1 MENVVEKNWKYGFFN
16 ISLVLSF
23 LILLAVILKLSIIQG
38 VYYKELARENKVFET
53 SIPAARSKIVDRKG
67 RILAQSIYQYFKVEN
82 GNKIYSEAG
91 DFDGYKFEGK
101 NLAYE
106 LKRNYPYGESS
117 AFITGYLGSVSKED
131 IRNNICNTKI
141 DGADV
146 IGKSGIESF
155 LDCQLRGKDG
165 KRLIEV
171 DAKGEY
177 IRELGREEPKVAD
190 DLILSIDAYWQDKIY
205 KILDGKKATVVI
217 SEPKTG
223 KILAF
228 VSSPSFDP
236 NAFSYD
242 QNNEKINQYLNDKEN
257 FPMLN
262 RVTSARYHPGSVF
275 KPIMA
280 TAGLESGVIDKETLF
295 EDTGILKVGEYS
307 YKNWLWTKSGTTDG
321 MLNIVTAIKRS
332 NDIFFYKLGEALGLN
347 RIVDWSKKFGYGQ
360 KTGIE
365 ISGELSGLVPDG
377 DWKKQTK
384 GEGWYL
390 GDTYHLSIGQGFL
403 DVTPLQVNQ
412 MTNVVANGG
421 IKCKMSLLKDKTPEC
436 ENLKIKN
443 STLMTVIEG
452 MKAACKSGGTA
463 WPLFNFKTEIAC
475 KTGTAEVGDG
485 SRDTHAWLTAFAP
498 ADDPQI
504 SITVMVERGG
514 EGSDIAAPIVG
525 DILKE
530 WFNEPDTLVPRYTEK
545 KNVSESE

>member
-1 MENVVEKNWKYGFFN
+1 MKLEEDISWKFWLLN
-16 ISLVLSF
+16 IGLVFSF
-23 LILLAVILKLSIIQG
+23 LILLATILKLSVIHG
-38 VYYKELARENKVFET
+38 SYYKELARENKVFET

-67 RILAQSIYQYFKVEN
+67 RILAQSIYQYFKVED
-82 GNKIYSEAG
+82 GNKIYNEAG

-106 LKRNYPYGESS
+106 LKRNYPYGEST
-117 AFITGYLGSVSKED
+117 AFVTGYLGSVNKED
-131 IRNNICNTKI
+131 IKNNICETKI
-141 DGADV
+141 NGNDF
-146 IGKSGIESF
+146 IGKGGIESF
-155 LDCQLRGKDG
+155 LDCRLRGVDG

-171 DAKGEY
+171 DAKGDY
-177 IRELGREEPKVAD
+177 IRELGRDEPKVSSD
-190 DLILSIDAYWQDKIY
+190 VILSIDAYWQDKIY
-205 KILDGKKATVVI
+205 KMLDGKKATVII

-223 KILAF
+223 KILVF

-236 NAFSYD
+236 NVFSYRQD
-242 QNNEKINQYLNDKEN
+242 NEKINQYLNDKEN

-275 KPIMA
+275 KLTMA
-280 TAGLESGVIDKETLF
+280 TAGLEGGVIDKETLF
-295 EDTGILKVGEYS
+295 EDTGILKVGDYS
-307 YKNWLWTKSGTTDG
+307 YRNWSWSKSGKTEG
-321 MLNIVTAIKRS
+321 MLNIVTAIKKS

-360 KTGIE
+360 QTGVE
-365 ISGELSGLVPDG
+365 VSGELSGLVPD
-377 DWKKQTK
+377 DEWKKTAK
-384 GEGWYL
+384 GESWYL

-412 MTNVVANGG
+412 MTNIVANNG
-421 IKCKMSLLKDKTPEC
+421 IKCKMSLLKDKISEC
-436 ENLKIKN
+436 ESLKIKN

-463 WPLFNFKTEIAC
+463 WPLFNFKTQLAC

-485 SRDTHAWLTAFAP
+485 SKDTHAWLTAFAP

-514 EGSDIAAPIVG
+514 EGSDVAAPIVG

-530 WFNEPDTLVPRYTEK
+530 WFNEPDTVVPRYSEK
-545 KNVSESE
+545 KEVSE

>member
-1 MENVVEKNWKYGFFN
+1 MEETSEKNWKFGLFN
-16 ISLVLSF
+16 TALILSF
-23 LILLAVILKLSIIQG
+23 LILLAVIIKLSIIQG
-38 VYYKELARENKVFET
+38 GYYKELARENKVFET

-67 RILAQSIYQYFKVEN
+67 RIVAQSIYQYFKVED
-82 GNKIYSEAG
+82 GNKIYSNDG

-106 LKRNYPYGESS
+106 LKRNYPYGESL
-117 AFITGYLGSVSKED
+117 AFVTGYVGSVSKED
-131 IRNNICNTKI
+131 IKNNDCATKI
-141 DGADV
+141 DGEDV
-146 IGKSGIESF
+146 IGKSGIENF
-155 LDCQLRGKDG
+155 LDCRLRGVEG

-171 DAKGEY
+171 DAKGNY
-177 IRELGREEPKVAD
+177 VRELGREEPKVAT
-190 DLILSIDAYWQDKIY
+190 DLALSIDAYWQEKIY
-205 KILDGKKATVVI
+205 KMLDGKKATVVI

-223 KILAF
+223 KIIAF

-236 NAFSYD
+236 NAFSYAL
-242 QNNEKINQYLNDKEN
+242 NNEKINQYLNDKEN

-262 RVTSARYHPGSVF
+262 RITSARYHPGSVF
-275 KPIMA
+275 KPTMA

-295 EDTGILKVGEYS
+295 EDTGILKVGDYS
-307 YKNWLWTKSGTTDG
+307 YKNWLWSKSGTTDG

-377 DWKKQTK
+377 DWKKSVK

-412 MTNVVANGG
+412 MTNIVANNG
-421 IKCKMSLLKDKTPEC
+421 IKCKMSLLKDKTIEC

-443 STLMTVIEG
+443 STLVTVIEG

-485 SRDTHAWLTAFAP
+485 SKDTHAWLTAFAP

-514 EGSDIAAPIVG
+514 EGSDVAAPIVG

-530 WFNEPDTLVPRYTEK
+530 WFNEPDTLVPRYSNGK
-545 KNVSESE
+545 KE

>member
-1 MENVVEKNWKYGFFN
+1 MKLEEDISWKFWLLN
-16 ISLVLSF
+16 IGLVFSF
-23 LILLAVILKLSIIQG
+23 LILLATILKLSVIHG
-38 VYYKELARENKVFET
+38 SYYKELARENKVFET

-67 RILAQSIYQYFKVEN
+67 RILAQSIYQYFKVED
-82 GNKIYSEAG
+82 GNKIYNEAG

-106 LKRNYPYGESS
+106 LKRNYPYGEST
-117 AFITGYLGSVSKED
+117 AFVTGYLGSVNKED
-131 IRNNICNTKI
+131 IKNNICETKI
-141 DGADV
+141 NGNDF
-146 IGKSGIESF
+146 IGKGGIESF
-155 LDCQLRGKDG
+155 LDCRLRGVDG

-171 DAKGEY
+171 DAKGDY
-177 IRELGREEPKVAD
+177 IRELGRDEPKVSSD
-190 DLILSIDAYWQDKIY
+190 VILSIDAYWQDKIY
-205 KILDGKKATVVI
+205 KMLDGKKATVII

-223 KILAF
+223 KILVF

-236 NAFSYD
+236 NVFSYKQD
-242 QNNEKINQYLNDKEN
+242 NEKINQYLNDKEN

-275 KPIMA
+275 KLTMA
-280 TAGLESGVIDKETLF
+280 TAGLEGGVIDKETLF
-295 EDTGILKVGEYS
+295 EDTGILKIGDYS
-307 YKNWLWTKSGTTDG
+307 YRNWSWSKSGKTEG
-321 MLNIVTAIKRS
+321 MLNIVTAIKKS

-360 KTGIE
+360 QTGVE
-365 ISGELSGLVPDG
+365 VSGELSGLVPD
-377 DWKKQTK
+377 DEWKKTAK
-384 GEGWYL
+384 GESWYL

-412 MTNVVANGG
+412 MTNIVANNG
-421 IKCKMSLLKDKTPEC
+421 IKCKMSLLKDKISEC
-436 ENLKIKN
+436 ESLKIKN

-463 WPLFNFKTEIAC
+463 WPLFNFKTQLAC

-485 SRDTHAWLTAFAP
+485 SKDTHAWLTAFAP

-514 EGSDIAAPIVG
+514 EGSDVAAPIVG

-530 WFNEPDTLVPRYTEK
+530 WFNEPDTLVPRYSEK
-545 KNVSESE
+545 KEVSE